1 MFTAS
6 KLSGL
11 SEQSDKVL
19 KDCVLDQEV
28 RLLFPGAQAP
38 WICHS

>member
-19 KDCVLDQEV
+19 KDCVLDQAEEV
-28 RLLFPGAQAP
+28 EVSELQAER
-38 WICHS
+38 IDHS